1 MLGAMTFDRGAEDLG
16 NVLALEHVNV
26 RVPDQGLATLFY
38 VVGLGLTRDPYL
50 MVGTD
55 NMWVNVG
62 QQQFHLPT
70 GQPQVLPGHVDLV
83 VPDVEALADRLA
95 AVSPRLHGTRFGYR
109 TEDGRVVATCPWGN
123 EVRCHAPAPAFGT
136 MRLGIAR
143 VGFPVRPGT
152 AARIAS
158 FYESVLGARATST
171 GSPAVAEVVAG
182 AAQTL
187 VFSET
192 EQPPRPWDGHHVA
205 IYVADFSAPWR
216 GLDERKLITEES
228 NEHQYRF
235 AEIVDPET
243 GESLLTLE
251 HEVRSARHP
260 MFMRP
265 LVNRNPA
272 QRQSTYIP
280 GADAYSPTAGY
291 RGE

>member
-1 MLGAMTFDRGAEDLG
+1 MAFDRGTDDVG
-16 NVLALEHVNV
+16 NILALEHVNV
-26 RVPDQGLATLFY
+26 RVPDQQLATLFY

-70 GQPQVLPGHVDLV
+70 GRPQVLPGHVDLV
-83 VPDVEALADRLA
+83 VPDVGAVAARLE
-95 AVSPRLHGTRFGYR
+95 AVSARLGGTRFGYR
-109 TEDGRVVATCPWGN
+109 TEDQRLVATCPWGN
-123 EVRCHAPAPAFGT
+123 EIHCDAPRPEFGAT
-136 MRLGIAR
+136 TLGMAR
-143 VGFPVRPGT
+143 VAFPVRPGT

-158 FYESVLGARATST
+158 FYAKVLGARATTT
-171 GSPAVAEVVAG
+171 GSPAVANVVVGAG
-182 AAQTL
+182 QTL
-187 VFSET
+187 VFRET
-192 EQPPRPWDGHHVA
+192 ERPLPAWDGHHIA
-205 IYVADFSAPWR
+205 IYIADFSAPWR
-216 GLDERKLITEES
+216 WLDERKLVTEES

-235 AEIVDPET
+235 AEVVDPAT

-272 QRQSTYIP
+272 QRQATYVR
-280 GADAYSPTAGY
+280 GADAI
-291 RGE
+291 